1 MFGIDDAAIAI
12 VGSSV
17 VSGLLGSNS
26 SKDAARAQKDAAEA
40 SIQMQ
45 REHFDATR
53 NDLAPYRDAGVPA
66 LQRLAFLTGTGG
78 DASQPGYGSLTKN
91 FSLQDFAA
99 DPGYGFRQQQ
109 GEQSLNRAMTA
120 RGLSSSTTGLK
131 SLMSFNQDLASQEYG
146 AAYGRYRDQQS
157 NQFNM
162 LSYLAG
168 TGQNASAMTGQVGA
182 NMSAGMSGT
191 MLAGG
196 AATAGG
202 IMGSGSAIN
211 NSIQGGLGNYMY
223 QKRFEDM
230 MQRMPVFSSPANGPS
245 YKVPAGGD
253 YPG

>member
-1 MFGIDDAAIAI
+1 MWTGLAIAG
-12 VGSSV
+12 GSLA
-17 VSGLLGSNS
+17 SGLLGSNA
-26 SKDAARAQKDAAEA
+26 SKNAARAQGDAVKDTL
-40 SIQMQ
+40 QME

-78 DASQPGYGSLTKN
+78 DPGQPGHGSLTKN

-146 AAYGRYRDQQS
+146 AAFGRDQANKS

-168 TGQNASAMTGQVGA
+168 TGQNASAMTGQIGA
-182 NMSAGMSGT
+182 NMTAGMSGS

-223 QKRFEDM
+223 QKRFDDM
-230 MQRMPVFSSPANGPS
+230 MQRMPVFSSPANSPS